1 MSRLLVLGNSEQ
13 AQRWSRLLEGRRTSR
28 RKSATAAG
36 CEALVVV
43 NDHSAAAVH
52 SLRQALQLRRRQPGL
67 SVAVLN
73 LVEQEPDAGQG
84 DAQTLARAGNRR
96 RGWKA
101 AGFHRPGRRAHA
113 RGCPAAG
120 SSVARPVAAEQVKKC
135 IIGVR

>member
-28 RKSATAAG
+28 RKSATATG

-84 DAQTLARAGNRR
+84 DAQTLARALATEDADG
-96 RGWKA
+96 KPQVSTDQA
-101 AGFHRPGRRAHA
+101 AALMSTSLPK
-113 RGCPAAG
+113 
-120 SSVARPVAAEQVKKC
+120 VQVRFSDDVLSFEY
-135 IIGVR
+135 GAD